1 MRKANG
7 LVFRGKAEDELERAA
22 SEYKPLH
29 SFKLE
34 REKTYKQQFADMYFL
49 RLTKLKPVVEQR
61 ASEAWSR
68 TVIGGEPAKSV
79 ERVLDIR
86 QGELCW
92 VSGTVYMEM
101 ALKPNILEDVSKD
114 VRNEHFQPDFV
125 RQCGEPWLIVVSRD
139 GSRRLYRITSTTP
152 KTGRTP

>member
-1 MRKANG
+1 MRKTNG
-7 LVFRGKAEDELERAA
+7 LVFRGKAEDELQLERTA
-22 SEYKPLH
+22 SEYRPLH
-29 SFKLE
+29 SFKLDK
-34 REKTYKQQFADMYFL
+34 EKTYKQQFADMYFL

-114 VRNEHFQPDFV
+114 VRNEQPQPDFAQ
-125 RQCGEPWLIVVSRD
+125 QCRNQG
-139 GSRRLYRITSTTP
+139 
-152 KTGRTP
+152 